1 MAGAARKLNNL
12 PKCSLSYWRIPYS
25 AVRIRVSR
33 KDGEGN
39 QLITA
44 DGEPV
49 MRGLTFN
56 ELKMIGEVYSF
67 SHIKDKPAA
76 VCERSYS
83 EYQKLLTNARC
94 TVGNSVKTLKEN
106 KIIRQVKHYHK
117 KAEYTCEGFA
127 ETEFYITIEKYL
139 LEQKFY
145 IPREE
150 RVRKLDNLEVF
161 LISLLGALCN
171 MPFAKGCERTVEE
184 LSEELGRCEGDIRE
198 ALKNLI
204 SAGFLSCK
212 GRLYRAYRKRRLKFN
227 VSSEVLR
234 LMKHTPRKA
243 PKTKGGLSEQER
255 AADQRAD
262 RESRYAKNR
271 QTALDRQNYFL
282 DRANQD
288 AEFVAIERELR
299 GLPIQQAKAE
309 VQGLH
314 VLLAELNRR
323 EAELRMRRA
332 QALMRLN
339 IDASDLELKY
349 TCPKCQDTG
358 WNIKTGKACDCY
370 CPPGAEP

>member
-139 LEQKFY
+139 TEQEFY
-145 IPREE
+145 IPRKD
-150 RVRKLDNLEVF
+150 RARKLTDLEVF
-161 LISLLGALCN
+161 LISLLGSLCN
-171 MPFAKGCERTVEE
+171 MPYAKGCERSIQE
-184 LSEELGRCEGDIRE
+184 LSEELGRCEEEIRE
-198 ALKNLI
+198 ALRNLI
-204 SAGFLSCK
+204 SAGFLSCR
-212 GRLYRAYRKRRLKFN
+212 GRIYRVFHKRRLKFDVN
-227 VSSEVLR
+227 PEVLR
-234 LMKHTPRKA
+234 LMKHKPRKA
-243 PKTKGGLSEQER
+243 PKQKGGLTEQEL
-255 AADQRAD
+255 AADQRTDRERHYAKIRQNALKRQNYYLDLANAD
-262 RESRYAKNR
+262 REYA
-271 QTALDRQNYFL
+271 
-282 DRANQD
+282 
-288 AEFVAIERELR
+288 AIEQELR
-299 GLPIQQAKAE
+299 RMPIEQAKAE
-309 VQGLH
+309 TRGLS
-314 VLLAELNRR
+314 VLLSGLKQR
-323 EAELRMRRA
+323 EAELHMQRV
-332 QALMRLN
+332 QALIRLN
-339 IDASDLELKY
+339 IDESDLKPKY
-349 TCPKCQDTG
+349 TCTKCDDTG
-358 WNIKTGKACDCY
+358 WNKKTGKLCDCY
-370 CPPGAEP
+370 NPPGVER